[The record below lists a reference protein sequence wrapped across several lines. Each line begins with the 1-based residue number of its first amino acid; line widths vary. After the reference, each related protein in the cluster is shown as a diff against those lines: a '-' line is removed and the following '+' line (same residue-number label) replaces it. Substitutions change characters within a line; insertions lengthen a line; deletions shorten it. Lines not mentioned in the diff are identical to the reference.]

1 MTARITKTERL
12 KNSRDRYALYFED
25 GTKLT
30 VTEALVAKFSLFA
43 GCELG
48 KDELELLKSELGRQS
63 ARARAA
69 AMVGARPLSEQEL
82 KRKLVQ
88 KGASESDAEDAAGW
102 LEEMGAI
109 NDAEYALTLVRHY
122 AAKGYGKAKIRDEL
136 WRRAVPRELWDE
148 ALSEYTANEDGMRRI
163 IEAKLGKAA
172 DRKELKRVSDALYRR
187 GFSWEEIQNALA
199 KYTTDFPEE

>member
-1 MTARITKTERL
+1 MTARIVKTERL
-12 KNSRDRYALYFED
+12 KNSRDRYVLYFED
-25 GTKLT
+25 ETKLT

-43 GCELG
+43 GRELEE
-48 KDELELLKSELGRQS
+48 DELKLLKSELERHS

-69 AMVGARPLSEQEL
+69 AMIGARPLSEYEL
-82 KRKLVQ
+82 KRKLMQ
-88 KGASESDAEDAAGW
+88 KGASERDAEDAAGW

-109 NDAEYALTLVRHY
+109 NDAEYASTLVRHY

-136 WRRAVPRELWDE
+136 WKRGVPRDIWDE
-148 ALSEYTANEDGMRRI
+148 ALAEYEANEDGMRRI

-172 DRKELKRVSDALYRR
+172 DRRQLKRVSDALYRR
-187 GFSWEEIQNALA
+187 GFSWEEIQNALT